1 MITGSPRSSTGRDH
15 RVHERRTNPRALT
28 LRHNRER
35 GQVRDGAPLSTVVE
49 PRGRDHHVPDDTT
62 LDFGNER
69 QVGDEAVRRAEG
81 FDQPRLARL
90 AEGCFDDLRDLTE
103 VTGLFGSNR
112 HVHTRIVTTGTGA
125 TPTN

>member
-1 MITGSPRSSTGRDH
+1 MLGATAERS
-15 RVHERRTNPRALT
+15 E
-28 LRHNRER
+28 
-35 GQVRDGAPLSTVVE
+35 VRDGPPLPTVVE

-69 QVGDEAVRRAEG
+69 QVGDEAVRHAEG

-90 AEGCFDDLRDLTE
+90 AECGFDDLCDRVE
-103 VTGLFGSNR
+103 VTGVFRSDR